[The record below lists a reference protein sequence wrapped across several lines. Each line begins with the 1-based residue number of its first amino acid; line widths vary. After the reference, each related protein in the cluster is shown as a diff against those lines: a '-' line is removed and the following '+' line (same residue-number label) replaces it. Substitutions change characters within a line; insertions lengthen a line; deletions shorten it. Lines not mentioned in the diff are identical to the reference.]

1 MADLPIPYLVLNLLL
16 MRGMAESP
24 MHSHMLYIY
33 LHVVGTFR
41 DWKGTSAWKYMDLE
55 HWIARVQR
63 TGHVHILLS
72 EEDLGEEDKLTY
84 QEANYLSSLVQKHLV
99 IQKFSGPKAF
109 SPKAFSSR
117 EESNVHAATGML
129 LLHLPL
135 LFLYSLKWLFSH
147 IFLANSAQY
156 SSIWA
161 VTHSCR
167 HRKRRSLG
175 LSGEVLR
182 WVLETCSDM
191 SQKLQQCTSK
201 WLQ

>member
-24 MHSHMLYIY
+24 RHSHMLYIY

-99 IQKFSGPKAF
+99 DH
-109 SPKAFSSR
+109 SR
-117 EESNVHAATGML
+117 EESNVHAAAGML

-167 HRKRRSLG
+167 HRKGRSLG

-182 WVLETCSDM
+182 WVLETCLDM